1 MKKIITIMLSAA
13 LLFPLAGCS
22 PTANVENND
31 TPIVE
36 NDSATDSDSN
46 VLDES
51 TKSDAIN
58 EDEPEEPNTQQPE
71 DNSSKTEP
79 EAPSV
84 PVTEPV
90 VTPTP
95 EPTPEPEV
103 TPTPEP
109 EVTPI
114 PEPTPEPEVT
124 PMPEP
129 TPEPADEEKVL
140 VAYFSWSGNT
150 ESMASFIQ
158 EQTNADLFV
167 IQPVN
172 PYPEDYSDTTDVALI
187 ERDENRRPEIRNLPA
202 TIDEYDAI
210 FIGYPIWWHTA
221 PMIIGTF
228 LESYDLSGIDVY
240 PFTQSA
246 SMDREQFNNSMAFVR
261 SSAGS
266 AVVHDGLFASSSNT
280 EAIMAYL
287 NENGFE

>member
-1 MKKIITIMLSAA
+1 MKKILTIMLSAA

-22 PTANVENND
+22 PTANVEKND
-31 TPIVE
+31 PPIVE
-36 NDSATDSDSN
+36 NDPATKTDSN
-46 VLDES
+46 MPDEKPS
-51 TKSDAIN
+51 ENGTTS
-58 EDEPEEPNTQQPE
+58 EDVPEEPNTQQPE
-71 DNSSKTEP
+71 ESATES
-79 EAPSV
+79 ELETPSA
-84 PVTEPV
+84 PVTEPE
-90 VTPTP
+90 PTP
-95 EPTPEPEV
+95 EPTPEPE
-103 TPTPEP
+103 PAPE
-109 EVTPI
+109 
-114 PEPTPEPEVT
+114 PEPTPEP
-124 PMPEP
+124 
-129 TPEPADEEKVL
+129 DEEKIL

-172 PYPEDYSDTTDVALI
+172 PYPEDYNDATDVALI

-202 TIDEYDAI
+202 TVNEYDAI

-246 SMDREQFNNSMAFVR
+246 SMDREQFNNSMEFIR
-261 SSAGS
+261 SSAGN
-266 AVVHDGLFASSSNT
+266 AAVHDGLFASSSNT

>member
-79 EAPSV
+79 KAPSV

-103 TPTPEP
+103 T
-109 EVTPI
+109 
-114 PEPTPEPEVT
+114 PTPEPEVT

>member
-22 PTANVENND
+22 PTANVENNNP
-31 TPIVE
+31 PIVE
-36 NDSATDSDSN
+36 NDSATDSDNN
-46 VLDES
+46 VLEEY

-58 EDEPEEPNTQQPE
+58 EDEPE

-79 EAPSV
+79 ETPSV
-84 PVTEPV
+84 PVTEPE
-90 VTPTP
+90 VTPMPDPAP
-95 EPTPEPEV
+95 EPTPEL
-103 TPTPEP
+103 
-109 EVTPI
+109 
-114 PEPTPEPEVT
+114 
-124 PMPEP
+124 EP

-172 PYPEDYSDTTDVALI
+172 PYPEDYNDATDVALI
-187 ERDENRRPEIRNLPA
+187 ERDENRRPEIRDLPA
-202 TIDEYDAI
+202 TVDEYDAI

-228 LESYDLSGIDVY
+228 LESYDLSGIDIY

-246 SMDREQFNNSMAFVR
+246 SMDREQFNNSMEFIR
-261 SSAGS
+261 SSAGN

-280 EAIMAYL
+280 EAITAYL

>member
-103 TPTPEP
+103 T
-109 EVTPI
+109 
-114 PEPTPEPEVT
+114 PTPEPEVT